1 MKMHQMKLMKSP
13 LEKIKHGDKII
24 EARLF
29 DEKRQKIRINDSV
42 EFTQN
47 EDETNKILI
56 KVVGLYRYK
65 TFDEMFSDLPIEYFG
80 FETKEDALKKIR
92 QIYTVNE
99 ENKFGVIG
107 IKIKKY

>member
-1 MKMHQMKLMKSP
+1 MKKHQMKLMKTP
-13 LEKIKHGDKII
+13 LEKMKRGDKII

-29 DEKRQKIRINDSV
+29 DEKRQKIRINDSI
-42 EFTQN
+42 EFAQN
-47 EDETNKILI
+47 EDETDKILT

-80 FETKEDALKKIR
+80 FETKEDAMKKIR
-92 QIYTVNE
+92 QIYTFNE

-107 IKIKKY
+107 IKIKNY